1 MDFQNTRRSLFFI
14 LDVNYIKY
22 ANCPAVRMDMLR
34 LGERVVIQLQR
45 FIKKYCE
52 TRNATQ
58 ERCGFGK
65 KCRRGMRAC
74 IGESN
79 IGLPYVGLS
88 YVGKSNAI
96 K

>member
-1 MDFQNTRRSLFFI
+1 
-14 LDVNYIKY
+14 
-22 ANCPAVRMDMLR
+22 MLR
-34 LGERVVIQLQR
+34 LGERGVTQLQR
-45 FIKKYCE
+45 FIKKYYE

-79 IGLPYVGLS
+79 IGLSNVGLS
-88 YVGKSNAI
+88 YVEKSNAI

>member
-1 MDFQNTRRSLFFI
+1 
-14 LDVNYIKY
+14 
-22 ANCPAVRMDMLR
+22 MLR
-34 LGERVVIQLQR
+34 LGERAVTQLQR
-45 FIKKYCE
+45 FIEKYCE
-52 TRNATQ
+52 TRNAMQ

-79 IGLPYVGLS
+79 IGLS